1 MINYSSSLED
11 VETAVATTIFPNP
24 TNGKIRINCENN
36 SYIQIVNPLGQVVK
50 EINNYTPNSI
60 IEIEQSG
67 IYFVRINGEKT
78 TKVIVK

>member
-11 VETAVATTIFPNP
+11 VETEVATAIYPNP

-36 SYIQIVNPLGQVVK
+36 SHIQIVNPLGQVVK
-50 EINNYTPNSI
+50 QINNYTTNSL

-67 IYFVRINGEKT
+67 IYFVIINGEKA
-78 TKVIVK
+78 TKLIVK